1 VYEILPAHIAMPLT
15 YEILPAEKLIVTT
28 ATGTLTDEH
37 VLDHKRRLSADPLFS
52 NELVELADVRGVTDL
67 QVTPEGI
74 RSFVDFDRTV
84 EHEESH
90 RRAVVASEAFTF
102 GMARMYQLSSG
113 SNDAS
118 LGVFRTIE
126 EARRWLGLEGPPGS
140 KE

>member
-15 YEILPAEKLIVTT
+15 YEIFPTEKVVLAT
-28 ATGTLTDEH
+28 AWGTLTDEH
-37 VLDHKRRLSADPLFS
+37 VLDHKRRLAADPLFS
-52 NELVELADVRGVTDL
+52 KDFVELSDVREVTDL

-84 EHEESH
+84 EHEEGH

-118 LGVFRTIE
+118 LGVFRTME